1 MYFWKCFKNVCGSA
15 LSFVVAS
22 LWHCWWNFLQQIPRN
37 CFHQCKVYV
46 PKVYFSEMYFW
57 KFFFKVYSG
66 LCPSGGTSKCIFQS
80 MYIFHKYLFQKFI
93 FPKCIFLQIHF
104 FRVYSGPCPCGGTIT
119 LLVTSLI
126 SFGKCNLEKIQF
138 SENFLEIPGNINVTA
153 MYDNSLLATIY
164 KDLPGNYLY
173 QCQWINQMQYFEASE
188 KVHFLKSWFKD
199 VCLVGVED

>member
-1 MYFWKCFKNVCGSA
+1 MWECSVFCGGVTMTLLVKFPSANTQKLFPPMQSLCSQSVFFRNV
-15 LSFVVAS
+15 
-22 LWHCWWNFLQQIPRN
+22 FL
-37 CFHQCKVYV
+37 KV
-46 PKVYFSEMYFW
+46 
-57 KFFFKVYSG
+57 FFKVYSG

-173 QCQWINQMQYFEASE
+173 QCQ
-188 KVHFLKSWFKD
+188 
-199 VCLVGVED
+199 

>member
-1 MYFWKCFKNVCGSA
+1 MYVGVLCLLWWRHYDTAGEISFSKYPETVSTNAKFMFPKCIFQKCIFES
-15 LSFVVAS
+15 
-22 LWHCWWNFLQQIPRN
+22 
-37 CFHQCKVYV
+37 
-46 PKVYFSEMYFW
+46 
-57 KFFFKVYSG
+57 FFFKVYSG

-173 QCQWINQMQYFEASE
+173 QCQ
-188 KVHFLKSWFKD
+188 
-199 VCLVGVED
+199 